1 MATEI
6 SRETR
11 SRSEARKEF
20 DGYVQSEAFVSL
32 LDCAISKQFEKF
44 FSSED

>member
-11 SRSEARKEF
+11 IRSDARKEF
-20 DGYVQSEAFVSL
+20 DSYVQSEALVSL
-32 LDCAISKQFEKF
+32 LDDAISKQFEKF
-44 FSSED
+44 SRN